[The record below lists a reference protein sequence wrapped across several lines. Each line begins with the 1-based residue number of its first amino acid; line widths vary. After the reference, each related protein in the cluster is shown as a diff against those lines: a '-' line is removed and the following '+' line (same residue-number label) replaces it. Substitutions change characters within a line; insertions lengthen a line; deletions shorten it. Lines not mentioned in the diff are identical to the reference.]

1 MDLNEEFRKRVHEIQ
16 TQGAQASKRGATIFW
31 YFAKIRTD
39 KEYYLPREKD
49 ALQGWEDEEVALIRW
64 LADGDFTFTQ
74 LEDRLQGVAS
84 DVLASLAT
92 FFHLRLGI
100 VSVTEKALS
109 MTEKGKQIPIEMRK
123 RLIDPGVI
131 GAMITD
137 EDELMALTCHGID
150 IMTSK
155 RPLPFE
161 FLLAMGKGDKQSL
174 ANFHF
179 WKVDDLDELYEK
191 WSKE

>member
-1 MDLNEEFRKRVHEIQ
+1 M
-16 TQGAQASKRGATIFW
+16 
-31 YFAKIRTD
+31 
-39 KEYYLPREKD
+39 
-49 ALQGWEDEEVALIRW
+49 
-64 LADGDFTFTQ
+64 
-74 LEDRLQGVAS
+74 
-84 DVLASLAT
+84 LASIAT

-100 VSVTEKALS
+100 VSVTEKALN
-109 MTEKGKQIPIEMRK
+109 MTEKGKQIPSEMRK

-150 IMTSK
+150 IMTNPK

-161 FLLAMGKGDKQSL
+161 FLLAMGKGDKESL

-179 WKVDDLDELYEK
+179 WKVDDLDTLYE
-191 WSKE
+191 EYRRIG